1 MQGVILTLPVSAP
14 EGGLYAFE
22 GRACLHRRATW
33 GYGVVQV

>member
-33 GYGVVQV
+33 GDCVVQV